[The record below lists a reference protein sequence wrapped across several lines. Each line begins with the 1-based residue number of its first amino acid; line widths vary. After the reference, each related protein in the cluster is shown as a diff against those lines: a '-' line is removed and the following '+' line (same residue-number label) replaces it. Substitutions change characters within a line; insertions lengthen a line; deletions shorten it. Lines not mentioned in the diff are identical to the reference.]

1 MRHCEPVATIIR
13 CHPLARIMEEILPNG
28 TYTLEANTLK
38 PVQIELGYYVGLHEG
53 TYLKMSRPPT
63 KEVVKLYAKLF
74 KQQYAS
80 YVGVW
85 TDENGDTHI
94 DPSVWLR
101 HLEDA
106 LLTAE
111 KNNQLAIWDIKN
123 MVSIYLD

>member
-1 MRHCEPVATIIR
+1 MRHCEPIGTIIR
-13 CHPLARIMEEILPNG
+13 CHPLGRNMEEIL
-28 TYTLEANTLK
+28 
-38 PVQIELGYYVGLHEG
+38 H
-53 TYLKMSRPPT
+53 
-63 KEVVKLYAKLF
+63 AKLF

-85 TDENGDTHI
+85 TDENGETHI

-106 LLTAE
+106 ILTAE
-111 KNNQLAIWDIKN
+111 NNNQLAIWDIKN

>member
-1 MRHCEPVATIIR
+1 
-13 CHPLARIMEEILPNG
+13 MEENLPDG

-63 KEVVKLYAKLF
+63 VEVVKLYAKLF

-85 TDENGDTHI
+85 TDENDDTHI

-123 MVSIYLD
+123 MESIYLD

>member
-1 MRHCEPVATIIR
+1 M
-13 CHPLARIMEEILPNG
+13 ARIMEEILPNG

-80 YVGVW
+80 YVGLW
-85 TDENGDTHI
+85 TDEDGITHL
-94 DPSVWLR
+94 DPSVWIPYL
-101 HLEDA
+101 HTALEVA
-106 LLTAE
+106 KE
-111 KNNQLAIWDIKN
+111 NNQLAIWDIKN

>member
-1 MRHCEPVATIIR
+1 
-13 CHPLARIMEEILPNG
+13 MEEILPNG

-38 PVQIELGYYVGLHEG
+38 PVQYELGYYVGLHEG

-63 KEVVKLYAKLF
+63 EEVVKLYAKLF

-94 DPSVWLR
+94 DPSLWLR
-101 HLEDA
+101 DLDVA
-106 LLTAE
+106 LFKAK

-123 MVSIYLD
+123 MVSIYLE